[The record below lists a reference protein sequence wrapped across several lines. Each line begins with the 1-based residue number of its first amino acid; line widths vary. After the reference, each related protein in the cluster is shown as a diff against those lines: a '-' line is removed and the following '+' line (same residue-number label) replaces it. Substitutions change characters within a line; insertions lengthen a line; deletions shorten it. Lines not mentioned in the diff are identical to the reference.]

1 MTIKWGIPCD
11 EIHQDELDIVTPI
24 AYDGIDEERGE
35 QTRNRV
41 IQWYFTN

>member
-1 MTIKWGIPCD
+1 MAIKWGIPND
-11 EIHQDELDIVTPI
+11 EIHLDDLDIDKPI
-24 AYDGIDEERGE
+24 RHDIDEEHGE